1 MVATKGRTRMS
12 SAAAGTAIARYKEK
26 LDPTDLK
33 RLNLNLSS
41 SVYDELANLAKERR
55 SSMTEIVRL
64 ALGLVKIILREA
76 KSGNK
81 FIIASS
87 AGEPLKEVVIPD

>member
-1 MVATKGRTRMS
+1 MKSINR
-12 SAAAGTAIARYKEK
+12 AGGC
-26 LDPTDLK
+26 
-33 RLNLNLSS
+33 RLNLNLSA
-41 SVYDELANLAKERR
+41 SVYQDLLTMAKERQ

-87 AGEPLKEVVIPD
+87 AGEPLKEVVIPQT